1 MSPVHRVRAPLAE
14 PPGQQLPGQQLPGQ
28 QLTAASPPW
37 PIRTVY
43 FDIASRDD
51 ESALTDVAR
60 YARSHPDRTIRIRRL
75 PEDAVLPCNVQ
86 VVDEVPPS
94 GDVDIVMSPMVA
106 VVDEYRRRN
115 TFAVLLGG
123 AASTTI
129 DDLIDDILPVPDQP
143 DAATSSSS
151 ETNALPSRLQSN
163 WARAAS

>member
-1 MSPVHRVRAPLAE
+1 
-14 PPGQQLPGQQLPGQ
+14 
-28 QLTAASPPW
+28 
-37 PIRTVY
+37 
-43 FDIASRDD
+43 
-51 ESALTDVAR
+51 
-60 YARSHPDRTIRIRRL
+60 
-75 PEDAVLPCNVQ
+75 
-86 VVDEVPPS
+86 
-94 GDVDIVMSPMVA
+94 

>member
-1 MSPVHRVRAPLAE
+1 M
-14 PPGQQLPGQQLPGQ
+14 
-28 QLTAASPPW
+28 
-37 PIRTVY
+37 Y
-43 FDIASRDD
+43 FDIAYRDD
-51 ESALTDVAR
+51 DSALTDVAR

-75 PEDAVLPCNVQ
+75 PEEAVLPRNVQ
-86 VVDEVPPS
+86 VVDEVPTS
-94 GDVDIVMSPMVA
+94 GDVDLVMSSAVS

-123 AASTTI
+123 AVSPTI

-143 DAATSSSS
+143 EAATCSNS